1 MSSSVHV
8 VNELSLN
15 TILTP
20 YVSSSKW
27 VIVQDMSYETP
38 IISKYWHIPSDESNF
53 SVCEDL
59 RLFLVVVSTIS
70 FLLSCDTP
78 LKVPHCR
85 WRTLIN
91 VLELLTTVTGL
102 MATFTAVSD
111 VIIPHLFFFFQNLGS
126 ELLNDALFPTGSK
139 SLLLNKFMIF
149 ISNPIDMS
157 CESFEMFAPQ
167 VETK

>member
-1 MSSSVHV
+1 
-8 VNELSLN
+8 
-15 TILTP
+15 
-20 YVSSSKW
+20 
-27 VIVQDMSYETP
+27 
-38 IISKYWHIPSDESNF
+38 
-53 SVCEDL
+53 
-59 RLFLVVVSTIS
+59 
-70 FLLSCDTP
+70 
-78 LKVPHCR
+78 
-85 WRTLIN
+85 
-91 VLELLTTVTGL
+91 
-102 MATFTAVSD
+102 MATFTTVSD